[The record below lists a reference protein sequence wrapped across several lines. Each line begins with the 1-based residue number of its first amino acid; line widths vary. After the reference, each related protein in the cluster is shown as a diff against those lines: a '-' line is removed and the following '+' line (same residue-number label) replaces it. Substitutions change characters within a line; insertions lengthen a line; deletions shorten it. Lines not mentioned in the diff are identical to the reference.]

1 MSVEAKIRKAETKDI
16 LINEYME
23 LDEDDIKNGTQYKI
37 VIRKLTMKQ
46 QFELRESI
54 PDAQNP
60 SYEAIVRVLK
70 NAVISSPFEEWNEEK
85 IKWLDESN
93 GDLLLHLFMEVA
105 DFNSPLAEKKGS
117 KSKDVQSEQ

>member
-1 MSVEAKIRKAETKDI
+1 MGIEAKIRKAETKDI
-16 LINEYME
+16 PINEYME
-23 LDEDDIKNGTQYKI
+23 LDEDEYKI

-60 SYEAIVRVLK
+60 SYEAIVKVLK
-70 NAVISSPFEEWNEEK
+70 NAVVSSPFEEWNEEK

-105 DFNSPLAEKKGS
+105 EFNAPLAQKNGS
-117 KSKDVQSEQ
+117 KSKDAQ